1 MRKHIESSVPRIK
14 NAPQQKSDRV
24 KKDGKKQEQLTWQDL
39 GLKAIKDTDERFS
52 PNSPQETNWRVNK
65 TLALK
70 QRKT

>member
-52 PNSPQETNWRVNK
+52 PNSP
-65 TLALK
+65 
-70 QRKT
+70 

>member
-14 NAPQQKSDRV
+14 NAPQQKSNRV
-24 KKDGKKQEQLTWQDL
+24 KKDGKKQGRLTWQDL
-39 GLKAIKDTDERFS
+39 GLKAIKGTDERFS
-52 PNSPQETNWRVNK
+52 LNSPQETNERVNK